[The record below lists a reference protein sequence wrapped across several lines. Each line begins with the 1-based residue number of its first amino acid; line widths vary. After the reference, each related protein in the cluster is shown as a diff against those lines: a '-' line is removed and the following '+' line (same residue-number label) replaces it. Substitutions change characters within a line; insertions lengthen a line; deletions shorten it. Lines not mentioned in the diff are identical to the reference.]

1 LKEVNCD
8 EGEELL
14 VIETSNAVVEPLA
27 VMVEDS
33 NTSIAVPAVFGSVIH
48 IC

>member
-1 LKEVNCD
+1 LKEIYRYK
-8 EGEELL
+8 GEELL
-14 VIETSNAVVEPLA
+14 VIETSNAIVEPFA
-27 VMVEDS
+27 VMVEDG